1 MKLTEAAAKELGM
14 VRDSRG
20 NWATARYTTF
30 IESTQ
35 RTGGSNAGMAR
46 GQQTAA
52 GASRTSTS
60 THEQSIASIRES
72 CLSAGMSKAEADQF
86 LRIGECRG

>member
-1 MKLTEAAAKELGM
+1 MILTEQQKRGM
-14 VRDSRG
+14 TKDSKG
-20 NWATARYTTF
+20 NWVTKPF
-30 IESTQ
+30 NEFVES
-35 RTGGSNAGMAR
+35 RKHNAGPTMA
-46 GQQTAA
+46 QQRN
-52 GASRTSTS
+52 GVVRST

>member
-30 IESTQ
+30 VESTQ

-46 GQQTAA
+46 GQQAAPGA
-52 GASRTSTS
+52 GAKRSA

-72 CLSAGMSKAEADQF
+72 CLAAGMSAAEADRF

>member
-1 MKLTEAAAKELGM
+1 MKLTEAQAKELGM
-14 VRDSRG
+14 VKDGKG
-20 NWATARYTTF
+20 NWVTKPFTEF
-30 IESTQ
+30 VES
-35 RTGGSNAGMAR
+35 RRHNAGPTMA
-46 GQQTAA
+46 QQRK
-52 GASRTSTS
+52 GAKRTT